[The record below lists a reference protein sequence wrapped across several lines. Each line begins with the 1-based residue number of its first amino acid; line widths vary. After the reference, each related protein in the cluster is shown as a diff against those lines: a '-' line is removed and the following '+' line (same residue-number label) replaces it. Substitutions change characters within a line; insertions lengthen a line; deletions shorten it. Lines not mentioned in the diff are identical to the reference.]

1 MDQRAQSFSR
11 RLGLALAILVAIA
24 SATAGIAL
32 ANHQIAGLYH
42 DDGIYLST
50 ARSLAEQGSYRL
62 INLPGAPF
70 ATKYPPLYPSILAV
84 IWKVAPEFPGN
95 LALMK
100 AVNAA
105 LLGGIALLTYLWLGR
120 LPHLGQPMRLMIA
133 ALTSF
138 SPGLFYFCD
147 LVLTEM
153 LFTLIVLGVFLFG
166 AERRGQAVARGELVA
181 GFLAGLSALT
191 RTIGI
196 AVVFGLVWH
205 IWARHGWRRATR
217 VAVPGLVL
225 ILTWVAWRFAASN
238 ASGELLDY
246 YLGYESS
253 IWGVFAEAP
262 WLATRMLALNAR
274 YYAESAPLVFGWPG
288 WVAVLLATGLLV
300 AAFASEKSRSQL
312 GLPMRICAV
321 YCLFL
326 LGHPLPLERYL
337 TPIVPLAYAGLGMG
351 AGHLASVRLWRPL
364 AIWCLA
370 PFVFVNVAWVQ
381 HFGWVTRTQL
391 HGQSGRALTYGWEG
405 FRETA
410 DWIVG
415 HTPRTSVLATGSDPM
430 YFLYTGRKGIRPWP
444 ARPELYS
451 PAYGVPPRVPDGAGI
466 SSELRRFGV
475 DYLVVDPMFSDGE
488 GKYARAVIDA
498 ILADPSARWRE
509 VFRTTD
515 GGHRVYQRMGKRQ
528 AVGG

>member
-1 MDQRAQSFSR
+1 MDQRAQSSSR
-11 RLGLALAILVAIA
+11 SLGLRLAILVAIA
-24 SATAGIAL
+24 TTTTGIAL

-70 ATKYPPLYPSILAV
+70 ATKYPPLYPLILAV
-84 IWKVAPEFPGN
+84 IWKVAPGFPDN
-95 LALMK
+95 LRLMK

-105 LLGGIALLTYLWLGR
+105 LLGGVALFTYLWLGR

-153 LFTLIVLGVFLFG
+153 LFTLFVLGVFLFG
-166 AERRGQAVARGELVA
+166 AERRTQAVTRGELVA
-181 GFLAGLSALT
+181 GFLAGFAVLT
-191 RTIGI
+191 LTIGI
-196 AVVFGLVWH
+196 AVVAGLVWH
-205 IWARHGWRRATR
+205 IWARHGWRRAAR
-217 VAVPGLVL
+217 AAVPGVVL
-225 ILTWVAWRFAASN
+225 SLCWTVWRLAATSDG
-238 ASGELLDY
+238 GELLDY
-246 YLGYESS
+246 YVGYERSVWS
-253 IWGVFAEAP
+253 MLLEDP
-262 WLATRMLALNAR
+262 WLATRILALNAR
-274 YYAESAPLVFGWPG
+274 YYVETAPLVFGWPG
-288 WVAVLLATGLLV
+288 WVAVLLATVLLV
-300 AAFASEKSRSQL
+300 AASASAKSRSQL
-312 GLPMRICAV
+312 ALPVRICAV
-321 YCLFL
+321 YCVLL

-337 TPIVPLAYAGLGMG
+337 TPFVPLAYAGLGMG

-370 PFVFVNVAWVQ
+370 PFVFVNVVWVQ
-381 HFGWVTRTQL
+381 HFGWVTQTRL
-391 HGQSGRALTYGWEG
+391 HGQHGRALTYGWEG

-410 DWIVG
+410 DWLVAN
-415 HTPRTSVLATGSDPM
+415 TPRTTVLATGSDLM
-430 YFLYTGRKGIRPWP
+430 YFLYTGRKCIRPWP
-444 ARPELYS
+444 ARPQFYS
-451 PAYGVPPRVPDGAGI
+451 PAYGVAPRVPDGTEI

-498 ILADPSARWRE
+498 ILADPSAEWRE
-509 VFRTTD
+509 VFRTMD
-515 GGHRVYQRMGKRQ
+515 GAHRVYQRIPGR
-528 AVGG
+528 